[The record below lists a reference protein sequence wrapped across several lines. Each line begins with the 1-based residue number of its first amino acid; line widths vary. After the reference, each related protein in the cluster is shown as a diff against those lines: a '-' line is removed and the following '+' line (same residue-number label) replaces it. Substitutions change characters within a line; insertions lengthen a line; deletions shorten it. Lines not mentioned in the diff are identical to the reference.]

1 MMTIVSHKEVRLHQ
15 TQMKKTPDLNNQKKE
30 NLNRPRKK
38 LEDFKNTMGSQKLK
52 ENTKLRRIREKKEKI
67 RSLKR

>member
-1 MMTIVSHKEVRLHQ
+1 
-15 TQMKKTPDLNNQKKE
+15 MKKTPDLNNQKKE

-38 LEDFKNTMGSQKLK
+38 LEDFKNTMGSLKLK
-52 ENTKLRRIREKKEKI
+52 ENTKLRKIREKKEKI